1 MKAIYVDDE
10 NLALSL
16 FRRMTGEIAGVTF
29 NVFSNPG
36 EALSYAETNRIDL
49 AFLDIEMPDLG
60 GIELA
65 KKLKE
70 QDPNISV
77 VFVTAY
83 AKYALDAFEVDAIGY
98 LLKPYLREDVDK
110 FIEKKRHILPTYD
123 KSVRIQTMPDFHLFV
138 DNTEIRLGNT
148 KYAEMLAAI
157 VAFGG
162 SISSSNLSFLLWED
176 SALTEKTM
184 NAFRVAFSRLKNIL
198 EENGIGYILSSNK
211 TMRYLDKNAVSCDF
225 FDLLDGKEE
234 AIKGYKGFFL
244 EEYAWAEPIKE
255 KLQIHR

>member
-1 MKAIYVDDE
+1 LKAIYVDDE

-16 FRRMTGEIAGVTF
+16 FCRITEGLGGVTF
-29 NVFSNPG
+29 EVFGDPG
-36 EALSYAETNRIDL
+36 GALSYAETNPIDL

-65 KKLKE
+65 KRLKE
-70 QDPNISV
+70 LDPNISV

-83 AKYALDAFEVDAIGY
+83 AKYALDAFGVDAIGY
-98 LLKPYLREDVDK
+98 LLKPYLREDIEK
-110 FIEKKRHILPTYD
+110 YIEKKKHILPVYR

-138 DNTEIRLGNT
+138 DGAEIRLGNT

-157 VAFGG
+157 VASGG
-162 SISSSNLSFLLWED
+162 SVSSSNLSFLLWED

-184 NAFRVAFSRLKNIL
+184 NAFRVAFSRLKSIL
-198 EENGIGYILSSNK
+198 EGNGIGYILHSDK
-211 TMRYLDKNAVSCDF
+211 TTRYLDKNAVSCDF

-234 AIKGYKGFFL
+234 AIKSYKGFFL
-244 EEYAWAEPIKE
+244 EEYAWSESIKE
-255 KLQIHR
+255 KLKIHI